1 MGLGYPRWGNHPTGA
16 CTSSWVLSTTP
27 PGWGLVTQQR
37 FGLRWKMAL
46 PHVSGRPV
54 TPKTRYDVLPCSLV
68 PEREGRGSGVEL
80 DRPMVCFSG
89 IQPQGTV

>member
-1 MGLGYPRWGNHPTGA
+1 
-16 CTSSWVLSTTP
+16 
-27 PGWGLVTQQR
+27 
-37 FGLRWKMAL
+37 MAL